1 MWKYSSFVIT
11 NDLSRDTT
19 IVSDEDVDSF
29 ILKRLLFD
37 FGFFSKFANPKKK
50 KKKKNLR
57 YERLGMVN
65 K

>member
-50 KKKKNLR
+50 KKKKKQTK
-57 YERLGMVN
+57 V
-65 K
+65 